1 MAGSSF
7 DVWTFFSSML
17 GASVPIAISA
27 LLNSRF
33 TLDRERRIALWR
45 KKLDR
50 LTDTEDLAGTLVE
63 YVCSYKQM
71 ELPKVYQMLDQI
83 EELAGRMLREED
95 IRQLVRDLVNAINR
109 LLDVQ
114 KHHEDD
120 RPTRAE
126 VHEILSKLRTACIEA
141 TDKL

>member
-1 MAGSSF
+1 MASSSF
-7 DVWTFFSSML
+7 DTWTFFSSML

-27 LLNSRF
+27 LLNSKF
-33 TLDRERRIALWR
+33 TLDRERRVALWR

-50 LTDTEDLAGTLVE
+50 LSDVEDLSGTLVE
-63 YVCSYKQM
+63 YVCSYKQT
-71 ELPKVYQMLDQI
+71 EPAKVYQMLDQI
-83 EELAGRMLREED
+83 EELAGRMLREES
-95 IRQLVRDLVNAINR
+95 IRQLIRDLVNAINR

-120 RPTRAE
+120 RPMRAE